1 MPDTQRRKLDK
12 KAKRLRFVG
21 YSTKSKG
28 YRFFDEITPSCKV
41 FVRDVL
47 FNEVDFNHKG
57 GEKAIESK
65 PSINVGSRSDEMNGQ

>member
-1 MPDTQRRKLDK
+1 MPDTQRRKYK

-21 YSTKSKG
+21 YSS
-28 YRFFDEITPSCKV
+28 YRFFDEITPSRKV

-47 FNEVDFNHKG
+47 FNEVDFNQKG

-65 PSINVGSRSDEMNGQ
+65 PSINVGLRSDEMNGQ